1 LHHSGVCYEK
11 NYEKM
16 KKGLFVV
23 FAIAVFVQMATAQT
37 IKTGV
42 LVIGNGNNAIGAGFQ
57 SAISGVK
64 TVLLTQASDFEL
76 SSPDKNLASGL
87 EYAFLNKMRL
97 AKGIKDSTSAV
108 YVDRTSANAV
118 LKTWGDSTKN
128 LTVIR
133 NIKWSRIKR
142 SGNNWNVLLA
152 DGRTIKAEVLVNADG
167 TGNVNSAL
175 MLPASPDR
183 QWQAFSYGDNIY
195 RLSVASGYAVNAST
209 ANIVSMYNLLLPK
222 QENLV
227 VLAAGQESL
236 AGGQAG
242 GATAAYAVFFKT
254 RTSLSSLKMIQR
266 ELINYKLTV
275 MPFADVQQADSN
287 WKAIQ
292 FVGLSGFLKAD
303 IVNGTANFLP
313 EKLVSTAEIK
323 EPVKEYYFKAQIWF
337 DDYKAAD
344 VTIAALLNL
353 ISYVGN
359 KSPENTQAEVQKKWK
374 SQYHFKNEF
383 DLKRN
388 VTRREFAV
396 LVNEYLNPFNVNID
410 KTGRVVR

>member
-1 LHHSGVCYEK
+1 
-11 NYEKM
+11 M
-16 KKGLFVV
+16 KKGLF
-23 FAIAVFVQMATAQT
+23 IVFVIVAFVQVASAQT

-64 TVLLTQASDFEL
+64 TLLLTQAPDFEF
-76 SSPDKNLASGL
+76 SSPDNNLASGL
-87 EYAFLNKMRL
+87 ESIFLNKMRL
-97 AKGIKDSTSAV
+97 AKGIKDSTGAV
-108 YVDRTSANAV
+108 YADRTSANAV

-152 DGRTIKAEVLVNADG
+152 DGRTIKAEVLVNADA

-175 MLPASPDR
+175 ITPVSPEK
-183 QWQAFSYGDNIY
+183 QWQALNYEDHTY
-195 RLSVASGYAVNAST
+195 RLSVASGYAVNTST

-227 VLAAGQESL
+227 VFAMGQESL
-236 AGGQAG
+236 AGGQAA

-254 RTSLSSLKMIQR
+254 KTSLSSLKMIQR
-266 ELINYKLTV
+266 ELINYKLSV
-275 MPFADVQQADSN
+275 MPFVDVQNADSN

-292 FVGLSGFLKAD
+292 LIGLSGFLKAE
-303 IVNGTANFLP
+303 IVNGSANFLP
-313 EKLVSTAEIK
+313 EKLVTTAEVKGPI
-323 EPVKEYYFKAQIWF
+323 KEYYFKAQIWF
-337 DDYKAAD
+337 DDYKAPD
-344 VTIAALLNL
+344 MTITALLNL

-374 SQYHFKNEF
+374 STYHFKNEF

-388 VTRREFAV
+388 VTRREFAE
-396 LVNEYLNPFNVNID
+396 LVNTYLNPFNVNID